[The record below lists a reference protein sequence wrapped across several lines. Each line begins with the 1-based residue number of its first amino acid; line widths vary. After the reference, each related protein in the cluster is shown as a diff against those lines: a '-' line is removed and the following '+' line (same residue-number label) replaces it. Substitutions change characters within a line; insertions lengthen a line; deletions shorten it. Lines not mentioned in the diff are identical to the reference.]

1 MNVFSSAMKFLF
13 EVPRIIFDGDSF
25 SGPVLSGISGSGSS
39 TDSPRSF
46 ARALNVLKMAPP
58 LEGWRSVKKCFLFFY
73 FYSFF

>member
-46 ARALNVLKMAPP
+46 ARALNALKMAPP
-58 LEGWRSVKKCFLFFY
+58 LEGWRSVEKCLFF
-73 FYSFF
+73 